1 MSRGRSSRD
10 SGEDDDDDKD
20 LSRMRLDVF
29 LWRARFFKARTSAT
43 EAVETKG
50 ARIERDGQV
59 RRIDKPAT
67 PVEPGDILAFRAPS
81 GQKLVRILSLPAR
94 RGPPSE
100 AALCYQ
106 TVGGENAGET

>member
-1 MSRGRSSRD
+1 MSRGRND
-10 SGEDDDDDKD
+10 EEDDDKD

-29 LWRARFFKARTSAT
+29 LWRARFFKARSNAT
-43 EAVETKG
+43 EAVEEKG

-100 AALCYQ
+100 AALCYEA
-106 TVGGENAGET
+106 VGGVNAGEA

>member
-1 MSRGRSSRD
+1 MTD
-10 SGEDDDDDKD
+10 E
-20 LSRMRLDVF
+20 RMRLDVF

-43 EAVETKG
+43 DAIEAKG

-67 PVEPGDILAFRAPS
+67 PVEAGDILAFAAPS
-81 GQKLVRILSLPAR
+81 GSKLIRILSLPLR

-100 AALCYQ
+100 AALCYEAIS
-106 TVGGENAGET
+106 GGS